1 MSGNFWRG
9 DLYREIG
16 GLIVFA
22 LCDVNSFYA
31 SCETVFRP
39 DLRGRPVVVLSNN
52 DGCVISRSAEAKP
65 FVKMGEPY
73 FKQKDI
79 FRHHGVVCFSSNYE
93 LYADMSNRVMTTLEE
108 MSPRCEKYSIDEV
121 FCDLTGVRNCRV
133 LTEFGHELRATV
145 RQRTHLTVGVGI
157 AQTKTLAKLAN
168 HAAKRWQQQTGS
180 VVDLSNAERQRKL
193 MAALPVE
200 EVWGVGRRIAKR
212 LETMGI
218 RTVLQLADTDIRFIR
233 KHFNVVLERTVREL
247 RGEPC
252 LELEEFAP
260 VKQEI
265 ICSRS
270 FGHRI
275 TEYEEMRQA
284 ICSYASRAA
293 EKLRQ
298 EHQYCRFISVFVKTS
313 PFAPDERYY
322 ANNASVTLLTPTQ
335 DSRDII
341 AAATRCLDAIWQSG
355 CRYQKAGVMLG
366 DFYSQ
371 GVAQLNLFDENAPRK
386 NSQKLM
392 EVLDRLNAEDG
403 RGTLYFAGQGIQQPW
418 QMKREML
425 SPRYT
430 TRYSDLPTVK

>member
-1 MSGNFWRG
+1 M
-9 DLYREIG
+9 
-16 GLIVFA
+16 FA

-39 DLRGRPVVVLSNN
+39 DLKGKPVVVLSNN
-52 DGCVISRSAEAKP
+52 DGCVIARSAEAKP

-73 FKQKDI
+73 FKQKDA
-79 FRHHGVVCFSSNYE
+79 FRRHGVVCFSSNYE
-93 LYADMSNRVMTTLEE
+93 LYADMSNRVMSTLEE
-108 MSPRCEKYSIDEV
+108 MLPRCEIYSIDEV
-121 FCDLTGVRNCRV
+121 FCDLTGVRNCCD
-133 LTEFGHELRATV
+133 LTEFGREIRATV
-145 RQRTHLTVGVGI
+145 LQRTHLTVGVGI

-168 HAAKRWQQQTGS
+168 HAAKKWQQQTGG
-180 VVDLSNAERQRKL
+180 VVDLSNVERQRKL

-200 EVWGVGRRIAKR
+200 EVWGVGRRISKK
-212 LETMGI
+212 LESMGI
-218 RTVLQLADTDIRFIR
+218 KTVLQLADSDIRFIR

-252 LELEEFAP
+252 LGLEEFAP

-270 FGHRI
+270 FGGRI

-293 EKLRQ
+293 EKLRG
-298 EHQYCRFISVFVKTS
+298 EHQYCRFISAFVKTS
-313 PFAPDERYY
+313 PFAPNEPYY
-322 ANNASVTLLTPTQ
+322 DNSASVKLLTPTQ

-341 AAATRCLDAIWQSG
+341 GAATRCLEAIWREG
-355 CRYQKAGVMLG
+355 HRYQKAGVMLS

-371 GVAQLNLFDENAPRK
+371 GVAQLNLFDENAPRH
-386 NSQKLM
+386 NSQPLM
-392 EVLDRLNAEDG
+392 DILDRLNMKEG
-403 RGTLYFAGQGIQQPW
+403 RGTLYFAGQGIRQQW
-418 QMKREML
+418 QMKRDML

-430 TRYSDLPTVK
+430 TRYADLLMVR